1 MGTFQVSDLAR
12 KRTAVIEAARTDC
25 AVIRDKDQDLV
36 MLKKSRLSNLEKY
49 QQCSMRLE
57 RLRSIINSEN
67 RPNTVEWGDLA
78 WLRVLDNDDLST
90 FCEDLANELIIDAS
104 EDDFTGLDCLI
115 REWRATAGQLEDPLR
130 KRILLSS
137 ELEKADFTEAQ
148 APASGADNG
157 SI

>member
-1 MGTFQVSDLAR
+1 MVYASR
-12 KRTAVIEAARTDC
+12 KI
-25 AVIRDKDQDLV
+25 
-36 MLKKSRLSNLEKY
+36 
-49 QQCSMRLE
+49 
-57 RLRSIINSEN
+57 RSIINSEN

>member
-1 MGTFQVSDLAR
+1 MVYASR
-12 KRTAVIEAARTDC
+12 KTT
-25 AVIRDKDQDLV
+25 QH
-36 MLKKSRLSNLEKY
+36 Y
-49 QQCSMRLE
+49 QFRES
-57 RLRSIINSEN
+57 S
-67 RPNTVEWGDLA
+67 NTVEWGDLA